1 MKIGIGA
8 SPHDREVRAG
18 RRVLYLFFSSSAP
31 SFHLVLDFFIGTAE
45 RRMDAPEREKC
56 CPAPPVFT
64 VGEGRVERT
73 EAISAALFSSIIAAF
88 AVSLCGASVPWLTF
102 AGRAALSNDP
112 RKLG

>member
-18 RRVLYLFFSSSAP
+18 LRVLYLIFSSSAP
-31 SFHLVLDFFIGTAE
+31 SFYLVLDFFIGMVE

-73 EAISAALFSSIIAAF
+73 EAISATRFSINHRRIRREP
-88 AVSLCGASVPWLTF
+88 LRRI
-102 AGRAALSNDP
+102 RAMADVLRP
-112 RKLG
+112 RRFEQ